1 MYDQHVLT
9 ISMIVADGHRHDE
22 CSSIEEKRSAGKGL
36 LTSAL
41 DVQAG
46 LAKPFDLDVLVSA
59 VERLLRTE
67 PAI

>member
-1 MYDQHVLT
+1 MMNVH
-9 ISMIVADGHRHDE
+9 A
-22 CSSIEEKRSAGKGL
+22 IEEKRSAGKGL

-41 DVQAG
+41 DVQAC